1 MANEPGGKAGAYKI
15 AEGKEREEGMS
26 NTEQKSNCRKLVPI
40 ETWLMRAVFK
50 EIMWSKW
57 I

>member
-1 MANEPGGKAGAYKI
+1 MANGPGGKAGAYKI

-26 NTEQKSNCRKLVPI
+26 NTEQKSTLP
-40 ETWLMRAVFK
+40 
-50 EIMWSKW
+50 EISPVRNMVDECC